1 MFAMNKT
8 VAVTGGTGYIAG
20 FIIAEFLN
28 HGYEVRASVRDLAKV
43 DAVKKGLSGWV
54 EDGACDRLTAF
65 EADLTSP
72 AGWGR
77 GFDGVDGVIH
87 VASPLGNGTESAD
100 ELIQVAQGGTL
111 HVLQG
116 AVDGGVKRVV
126 MTSSGAACTP
136 RVGVGEIVLDENF
149 WSDTHNHELDP
160 YRLSKIAS
168 ERAAWAFA
176 KDKAVQLTT
185 ILPGAVF
192 GPIMRP
198 DVISG
203 DEILLRLLNG
213 GMPASVKVP
222 LEVSDVRDVAALHR
236 LAFENDAAIGQ
247 RFLASSTTITMPQVA
262 KLYREHFPV
271 AKAPKAVFPNWMV
284 RLLAVFIPSL
294 RQLVPMLGRQYRH
307 TTQKAE
313 TLLGWTHHTPQETVL
328 DAAQSLIDHGLVTS
342 ISPRRV

>member
-1 MFAMNKT
+1 MSKT

-28 HGYEVRASVRDLAKV
+28 HGYEVRASVRDIAKL
-43 DAVKKGLSGWV
+43 DAVKEGLSGWV
-54 EDGACDRLTAF
+54 EDGATDRLTGF

-72 AGWGR
+72 AEWAR
-77 GFDGVDGVIH
+77 GFDGADGVIH

-100 ELIQVAQGGTL
+100 ELTQVAQGGTL
-111 HVLQG
+111 YVLQG

-136 RVGVGEIVLDENF
+136 IVAVGEIVLNENF
-149 WSDTHNHELDP
+149 WSDPNNRELDP

-176 KDKAVQLTT
+176 KDNDLDLAT

-192 GPIMRP
+192 GPVMRP

-203 DEILLRLLNG
+203 NEILLRLLNG
-213 GMPASVKVP
+213 GMPAAVKAP
-222 LEVSDVRDVAALHR
+222 LEVSDVRDVATLHR

-247 RFLASSTTITMPQVA
+247 RFLASSRTISMPEVA
-262 KLYREHFPV
+262 KLYREHFPN
-271 AKAPKAVFPNWMV
+271 AKAPSGVFPNWTV
-284 RLLAVFIPSL
+284 RLLAAFIPSL
-294 RQLVPMLGRQYRH
+294 RQLVPMLGRKYSH
-307 TTQKAE
+307 TTERAE
-313 TLLGWTHHTPQETVL
+313 SLLGWTHRTPQETVL
-328 DAAQSLIDHGLVTS
+328 DAAQSLIDHGLVKGV
-342 ISPRRV
+342 PPA